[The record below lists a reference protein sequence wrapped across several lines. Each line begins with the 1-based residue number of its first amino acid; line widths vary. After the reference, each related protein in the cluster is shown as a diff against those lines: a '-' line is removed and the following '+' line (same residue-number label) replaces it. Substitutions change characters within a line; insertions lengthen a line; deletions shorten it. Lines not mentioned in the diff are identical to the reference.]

1 MATVIQ
7 FLNYVTA
14 AGFVALAVITVRDWI
29 GFRVASRL
37 YLALAIGLLALVDV
51 FSQVSSILPSQLSLL
66 ISEISIVGF
75 MGAGYSLLLFRDTLV
90 PLQRRT
96 KLIVGGLCAGS
107 VILVSAVTIWTK
119 APEVLGLLAVV
130 LLLGVW
136 MGTVSEPVVRLW
148 LVSRSRPSVQKA
160 RLRALSLGYGGILL
174 ILAILL
180 IGIGAQPLLRSQL
193 YQLSTELLT
202 LAVIPLLY
210 LSFAPPQFV
219 RRIWR
224 QSEEEAF
231 SSAIRELLLFSP
243 DRETLAKR
251 SVDWAMRLVGGDGA
265 VIIDAGGEVLASK
278 NVPDTDLAAILTPLT
293 AGDAGVVR
301 LDHDERVAIAI
312 PMPTARGTARVGVI
326 SGPYTPLFGSDEV
339 QRLEQYSASFLAAL
353 ERVRLVES
361 LQTSERHVSELNRDL
376 EQRVAERTAQLEAS
390 NQELEA
396 FSYTVSHDLR
406 APLRAVDGFARIL
419 LDEYAPHLDSEGRRY
434 LNQVSDNAED
444 MGKLIDGLL
453 SFSRLSRQPMQLE
466 MVDPKAVAL
475 HAIENARVELGD
487 RHVEFD
493 VGDMPAVRSD
503 RVLLGQVYANL
514 IGNAIKFTRGI
525 PEAKVEIG
533 CDEVGEGPPVFYV
546 RDNGVGFDMQFAD
559 KLFGVFQRLH
569 RAEEYEGTGA
579 GLAIVQRIV
588 HRHGGR
594 VWAESEPGKSTSF
607 YFTLAG
613 DRLAAS

>member
-14 AGFVALAVITVRDWI
+14 AGFVALAVITVREWMA
-29 GFRVASRL
+29 FRVRSRL

-51 FSQVSSILPSQLSLL
+51 VGLVTGILPKQLSLL
-66 ISEISIVGF
+66 VSEVSIVGF

-90 PLQRRT
+90 PLKRRT
-96 KLIVGGLCAGS
+96 KLIVGGLCAVS
-107 VILVSAVTIWTK
+107 VILVSAVTVWTK
-119 APEVLGLLAVV
+119 APEALGLVAVV

-136 MGTVSEPVVRLW
+136 MGTVTEPVLRLW
-148 LVSRSRPSVQKA
+148 LVSRGRPSVQKA

-180 IGIGAQPLLRSQL
+180 VGIGVRPLLHSQV
-193 YQLSTELLT
+193 YQLGTELLT
-202 LAVIPLLY
+202 LMVIPLLY

-224 QSEEEAF
+224 QPEEEAF
-231 SSAIRELLLFSP
+231 ASAIQELLLFSP

-265 VIIDAGGEVLASK
+265 IIIDAGGEVLATK
-278 NVPDTDLAAILTPLT
+278 NVADTDLAAILTPLA

-301 LDHDERVAIAI
+301 LDHGERVAIAI
-312 PMPTARGTARVGVI
+312 PMPTARGTARVGVV

-361 LQTSERHVSELNRDL
+361 LRTSERQVSELNRDL
-376 EQRVAERTAQLEAS
+376 ERRVAERTAQLESS

-419 LDEYAPHLDSEGRRY
+419 LDEYAPQLDSEGRRY

-466 MVDPKAVAL
+466 MVDPKAVAR
-475 HAIENARVELGD
+475 HVIETARVELGE
-487 RHVEFD
+487 RHVEFE

-514 IGNAIKFTRGI
+514 IGNAIKFTRGV
-525 PEAKVEIG
+525 PDAKVEIG
-533 CDEVGEGPPVFYV
+533 CDETGDGPAVFYV

-569 RAEEYEGTGA
+569 RSEEYEGTGA

-594 VWAESEPGKSTSF
+594 VWAESEPGKSTVF

-613 DRLAAS
+613 DPVAAG

>member
-1 MATVIQ
+1 MTAAIQ

-51 FSQVSSILPSQLSLL
+51 VSLVSARLPSQLSLVT
-66 ISEISIVGF
+66 SEISIVGF

-90 PLQRRT
+90 PLKRRT
-96 KLIVGGLCAGS
+96 KLIVGGLCAAS
-107 VILVSAVTIWTK
+107 VLLVSGITIWTT
-119 APEVLGLLAVV
+119 APEILGLFAVV

-136 MGTVSEPVVRLW
+136 MGTVTEPVIRLW

-180 IGIGAQPLLRSQL
+180 VGIGAQPLLRSQA

-202 LAVIPLLY
+202 LTVIPLLY

-219 RRIWR
+219 RRVWR

-231 SSAIRELLLFSP
+231 ASAIRELLLFSP

-251 SVDWAMRLVGGDGA
+251 ALDWAMRLVGGDGA
-265 VIIDAGGEVLASK
+265 IIVDSGGEVLASK
-278 NVPDTDLAAILTPLT
+278 DVGEEDLAAILVPLS

-301 LDHDERVAIAI
+301 LDHGERVAIAI
-312 PMPTARGTARVGVI
+312 PMPTAQGTAGLGVL

-361 LQTSERHVSELNRDL
+361 LQTSERRVSELNRDL
-376 EQRVAERTAQLEAS
+376 ERRVAERTAQLESS
-390 NQELEA
+390 NKELEA

-419 LDEYAPHLDSEGRRY
+419 LDEYAPQLDSEGRRY
-434 LNQVSDNAED
+434 LNQVSGNAED

-453 SFSRLSRQPMQLE
+453 SFSRLSRQSIQME
-466 MVDPKAVAL
+466 MVDPRSVV
-475 HAIENARVELGD
+475 ERVVDGARAELGD
-487 RHVEFD
+487 RHVEFEI
-493 VGDMPAVRSD
+493 GDLPAVRSD

-514 IGNAIKFTRGI
+514 VGNAVKFTRGV
-525 PEAKVEIG
+525 PDARVEIG
-533 CDEVGEGPPVFYV
+533 SQAGGDGPQVFYV
-546 RDNGVGFDMQFAD
+546 RDNGVGQA
-559 KLFGVFQRLH
+559 LRCLPAASPRRGIRGH
-569 RAEEYEGTGA
+569 RRG
-579 GLAIVQRIV
+579 
-588 HRHGGR
+588 
-594 VWAESEPGKSTSF
+594 
-607 YFTLAG
+607 AG
-613 DRLAAS
+613 DRPADHSPARRPGLG